1 MELDDDLGGE
11 DGVSRDG
18 IDDFLEENYR
28 RTAEREADN
37 NFMRGSSGEG
47 QGSFQNNVSLII
59 FLYSLFYARN
69 NKNYIGCYI
78 YVS

>member
-1 MELDDDLGGE
+1 MELDDDLGD

-37 NFMRGSSGEG
+37 FMKGPSENDQSSY
-47 QGSFQNNVSLII
+47 SSNVSWFSKSIKHI
-59 FLYSLFYARN
+59 HES
-69 NKNYIGCYI
+69 
-78 YVS
+78 